1 MPINF
6 PSSPTVGDVYTFAG
20 RSWEWNGQGWQAYP
34 GPALVGPT
42 GPTGST
48 GNTGPTGA
56 TGATG
61 SGGPTGPAS
70 GPTGP
75 TGAGPTGPTGPTGD
89 TGPTG
94 ASITGPTGPTG
105 DMGPTG
111 AAGGPT
117 GPTGATGTA
126 GTAGATGPTGPASGP
141 TGPTGLSGPTGA
153 QGPTGSAGTNGAAGP
168 TGPTGWTGSTGPA
181 GPADFAS
188 GTTML
193 FVQTSAPL
201 GWTKNTSYN
210 EAALRVVSGSV
221 SSGGSVNFTT
231 AFASQAVNGTIGGGT
246 LSGTVGATT
255 LTTSQIPAHTHQI
268 GYNSVVVNAGSA
280 TNVAYLGA
288 TFFANSGSTGG
299 GASHD
304 HSWSGSITGQTFT
317 GTPINLAVK
326 YVDAIIASKN

>member
-42 GPTGST
+42 GPTGATGNT
-48 GNTGPTGA
+48 GNTGPTGP
-56 TGATG
+56 TGDI
-61 SGGPTGPAS
+61 GPTGPAS

-126 GTAGATGPTGPASGP
+126 GTAGATGPTGPSGGPPGP
-141 TGPTGLSGPTGA
+141 TGPTGPL
-153 QGPTGSAGTNGAAGP
+153 GPTGSAGSNGAAGP
-168 TGPTGWTGSTGPA
+168 TGPTGWTGATGATGPVSF
-181 GPADFAS
+181 PS

-193 FVQTSAPL
+193 FVQTSAPT
-201 GWTKNTSYN
+201 GWTKLTTTDD
-210 EAALRVVSGSV
+210 AALRIVSGST
-221 SSGGSVNFTT
+221 SSGGSVGFTT
-231 AFASQAVNGTIGGGT
+231 AFAVQAVNGTIGGGT
-246 LSGTVGATT
+246 LSGTVGAYT
-255 LTTSQIPAHTHQI
+255 LTTSEIPAHAHAI
-268 GYNSVVVNAGSA
+268 GYNTFAVGS
-280 TNVAYLGA
+280 GA
-288 TFFANSGSTGG
+288 TGIATLSNVSYVNTLNTGG
-299 GASHD
+299 GGSHS
-304 HSWSGSITGQTFT
+304 HTWNGTLTGQTFT
-317 GTPINLAVK
+317 GSSINLTVK